1 VIVDT
6 SVWIDWLLGIV
17 TPEVLHLVEEQ
28 RAGHRL
34 SLLPTIYREILQG
47 ARSMED
53 FRRLDSVFAAFPMES
68 LPNQAET
75 ARTAAELYARCRW
88 SAVTIRN
95 VNDCVIAASCVLLD
109 LPLLHNDRDFLR
121 LGKLE
126 PRLKLI
132 PDSIA

>member
-1 VIVDT
+1 
-6 SVWIDWLLGIV
+6 
-17 TPEVLHLVEEQ
+17 
-28 RAGHRL
+28 
-34 SLLPTIYREILQG
+34 
-47 ARSMED
+47 MED
-53 FRRLDSVFAAFPMES
+53 FRRLDSVFAALPMES

-95 VNDCVIAASCVLLD
+95 VNDCVIAVSCVLLD
-109 LPLLHNDRDFLR
+109 LPLLHNDRDFFR

-132 PDSIA
+132 PNSIA